1 MNIKLILLSIVL
13 FPSLVFSAGEPQR
26 AVTDAMCDVAFSWN
40 PFAWGACR
48 VASATAAYPQAV
60 GAAKLAVFSLAVA
73 AADSAMNKSEAQPS
87 NNNAEKKQESSLAG
101 RVAAATGG
109 LATAAGTIVAERE
122 LIKAVDYV
130 HDKIMGNDVIRENE
144 KKEYDRRAE
153 ESLRIQRDMAES
165 QWEIAKQSE
174 QNTKQLEL
182 NRQAQIEA
190 SHRSEQVA
198 KEMRNHEQYLKHRDK
213 LDSKSLERM
222 IRGEEHKE

>member
-13 FPSLVFSAGEPQR
+13 FQSLVFAAGEPQR
-26 AVTDAMCDVAFSWN
+26 AVTDAVCDVAFSWN
-40 PFAWGACR
+40 PLAWGTCR
-48 VASATAAYPQAV
+48 AASAVAAYPQVV
-60 GAAKLAVFSLAVA
+60 GAAKFAAVSLAVVV
-73 AADSAMNKSEAQPS
+73 ADSAMHKSEAQPS
-87 NNNAEKKQESSLAG
+87 NSNADKKQESSLVG

-109 LATAAGTIVAERE
+109 LATAAGAIVAERE

-182 NRQAQIEA
+182 NRQAQLEA
-190 SHRSEQVA
+190 AHRSEQVA

-213 LDSKSLERM
+213 LNSKSLEKM
-222 IRGEEHKE
+222 IRGEENKE